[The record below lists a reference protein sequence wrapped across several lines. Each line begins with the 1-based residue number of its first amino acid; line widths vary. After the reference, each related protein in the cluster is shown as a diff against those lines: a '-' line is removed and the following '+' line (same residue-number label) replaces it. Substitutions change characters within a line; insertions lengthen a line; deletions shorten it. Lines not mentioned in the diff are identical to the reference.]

1 MRAHTENSLAVLYSC
16 LREKR
21 RLKSRTAAQR
31 GTRDDGR
38 SRRIKEKM
46 FCFLIVQEQTHQS
59 VYHSFISLQK
69 RQKSKNQPVQGEKNL
84 VFHLLSHFT
93 LIIFCLQVNLWP
105 FFLNLKTLQD
115 ISRNY
120 APFPETLDT
129 NVWLHTL
136 LYKLKPNFD
145 LRCHTKATK
154 SNTTTTTCYCSE
166 KWCMWCFMK
175 KTSLGYTMS
184 TKWRHN
190 IRLQMFSFLNPL

>member
-1 MRAHTENSLAVLYSC
+1 MVPEPTKAPVLNMRAHTENSLAVLYSC

-21 RLKSRTAAQR
+21 RLKNRTAAQR

-120 APFPETLDT
+120 APFPETLDA

-136 LYKLKPNFD
+136 SLQAQTKLWPQVS
-145 LRCHTKATK
+145 H
-154 SNTTTTTCYCSE
+154 
-166 KWCMWCFMK
+166 
-175 KTSLGYTMS
+175 
-184 TKWRHN
+184 
-190 IRLQMFSFLNPL
+190 